1 MSPELERLLAA
12 LYERDTCEPKD
23 RGHCERSARRLVEDA
38 LRQVPDTSRS
48 QFLEAISHR
57 YHEFKR
63 ARRKQF
69 PTIPPK
75 A

>member
-23 RGHCERSARRLVEDA
+23 RARCERTASRLIEDA
-38 LRQVPDTSRS
+38 LRQVPDTGRA
-48 QFLEAISHR
+48 QFLEAISGR

-63 ARRKQF
+63 VRKRCF
-69 PTIPPK
+69 PTLPPK